1 MRMSDWSSDVC
12 SSDLK
17 AGRRPPRG
25 RVRPH
30 QLAQQGEFFGGR
42 RRAADDAYLFG
53 AELFAHGIETTQD
66 HLQRVGTGEN
76 GRASG
81 RERVR
86 KYVMIQ
92 VGAVSLKKQ
101 KLNIISNVQ
110 YTKSK

>member
-42 RRAADDAYLFG
+42 RRAADAAYLFG
-53 AELFAHGIETTQD
+53 AELFAHGIETMHD
-66 HLQRVGTGEN
+66 HLQRVGPGGFAPLAVFALDQGMRRSE
-76 GRASG
+76 
-81 RERVR
+81 ERR
-86 KYVMIQ
+86 
-92 VGAVSLKKQ
+92 VGKECVSTCRSRWSPY
-101 KLNIISNVQ
+101 N
-110 YTKSK
+110 